1 MQSTSGNHPSLTTV
15 RVKSHMLAL
24 KLRTVFAQTMYGAR
38 PPLLAPS
45 NRTTVFSTMAIED
58 DDSPVP
64 VVDMNYID
72 PATIATAPVKH
83 NPSPR

>member
-1 MQSTSGNHPSLTTV
+1 
-15 RVKSHMLAL
+15 
-24 KLRTVFAQTMYGAR
+24 MYGAR

-45 NRTTVFSTMAIED
+45 NRTTVFTTMAIED

-72 PATIATAPVKH
+72 PATIATAPIKH